1 MYGEGFGMRR
11 RLVYDRISSVEGFRC
26 MLPRSAFYS
35 FPNIDVFGIYSEKF
49 SESLMKQ
56 ARVITVPGSAF
67 GSCGEGYVQIPY
79 AAAYEKLDEA
89 LNWIEAV
96 VGSLR

>member
-1 MYGEGFGMRR
+1 
-11 RLVYDRISSVEGFRC
+11 
-26 MLPRSAFYS
+26 
-35 FPNIDVFGIYSEKF
+35 
-49 SESLMKQ
+49 MKQ